1 MPHLS
6 SRSAVVLK
14 KGKLYHDQPSRCIF
28 HKPLIPSLTNVPS
41 AQVSSSAPKKTKD
54 ATDQAVDAWRFPVFL
69 LASTTF
75 ILLWLASPPLE
86 LAPLAWLAPVPLMLV
101 VFPKSLSARS
111 KVLRKTYFAAMLF
124 WLATFYF
131 LPYPHPVL
139 FIGWFALSAYL
150 ALYTPLFVVC
160 ARTMTHRIG
169 VSPLISISLAWTGL
183 EWIRVNFLTGFGMV
197 CLSHTQYAHPVLIQ
211 ISDLFGAYAVTFA
224 MTAFAAGVA
233 KACFAWRANETQSEG
248 DTVDKAVKLPARLIA
263 GVLWSTVVVGA
274 TVGYGMMA
282 LNSGAASRAHADST
296 VESPSTRIALIQSS
310 LDTILVPPKGEDPE
324 QKHRADFTHRMEISH
339 RARLA
344 DDGID
349 LVVWPE
355 SSFPT
360 PDFLSKDAAD
370 SRAADYAT
378 ALRAYYDKAINDV
391 GQFEPVPLIAGT
403 TTYDMANESVYN
415 VAMLIDDSGK
425 VSSRYFKNHRV
436 MIGEYT
442 PILEYFPEVLKLMPF
457 LRTLTAGDS
466 SCVMDSGGVAIVPNI
481 CFETTVP
488 HYLRNQ
494 LNGLAASGQEADVM
508 LNITNDGWFFGSTCL
523 DLHFAC
529 TVFRAVEM
537 RKPMLVCAN
546 TGFSA
551 HIAADGRVI
560 KKGPRRATEFLICDV
575 EKSAAPRVSAYRR
588 WGSWIPFAMG
598 WICVAVLI
606 VARWRPK

>member
-1 MPHLS
+1 M
-6 SRSAVVLK
+6 
-14 KGKLYHDQPSRCIF
+14 
-28 HKPLIPSLTNVPS
+28 PS
-41 AQVSSSAPKKTKD
+41 AQVSSSAPTKTKEVN
-54 ATDQAVDAWRFPVFL
+54 DQAVDVRRFPVFF
-69 LASTTF
+69 LALATF
-75 ILLWLASPPLE
+75 VLLWLASPPFG

-101 VFPKSLSARS
+101 VFPKSFPAHS
-111 KVLRKTYFAAMLF
+111 KVLRKTYCAAMLF

-150 ALYTPLFVVC
+150 ALYTPLFVAC

-169 VSPLISISLAWTGL
+169 VSPLISIPIVWTGL

-197 CLSHTQYAHPVLIQ
+197 CLSHSQYAHPVLIQ

-224 MTAFAAGVA
+224 MTAFAAGVTQ
-233 KACFAWRANETQSEG
+233 ACFAWRANETRSES
-248 DTVDKAVKLPARLIA
+248 DKAVKLPARLIA
-263 GVLWSTVVVGA
+263 SVLWSIVAVGA
-274 TVGYGMMA
+274 TVGYGVIV
-282 LNSGAASRAHADST
+282 LNSGGANQDHADGA
-296 VESPSTRIALIQSS
+296 VEQASTRIALIQTS

-324 QKHRADFTHRMEISH
+324 EKHRADFMHRMEISH

-344 DDGID
+344 DQEID
-349 LVVWPE
+349 LLVWPE

-360 PDFLSKDAAD
+360 PELLPEDAND
-370 SRAADYAT
+370 TRAASYAT
-378 ALRAYYDKAINDV
+378 AIRAYYDKAINDV
-391 GQFEPVPLIAGT
+391 GQFEPVPLIAGA
-403 TTYDMANESVYN
+403 TTYDTANEAVYN
-415 VAMLIDDSGK
+415 AAILIDESGK
-425 VSSRYFKNHRV
+425 VASRYFKNHRV

-466 SCVMDSGGVAIVPNI
+466 SCVMDSDGVSIVPNI

-494 LNGLAASGQEADVM
+494 LNGLAADDQEPDVM

-529 TVFRAVEM
+529 SVFRAVEM

-560 KKGPRRATEFLICDV
+560 KKGPRRATEFLICEV
-575 EKSAAPRVSAYRR
+575 EKVTAPTVSIYRR
-588 WGSWIPFAMG
+588 WGAWIPFAMG
-598 WICVAVLI
+598 WICVVVLI
-606 VARWRPK
+606 VARWRSK

>member
-1 MPHLS
+1 
-6 SRSAVVLK
+6 
-14 KGKLYHDQPSRCIF
+14 
-28 HKPLIPSLTNVPS
+28 VPS
-41 AQVSSSAPKKTKD
+41 AQVSSSATTKNKEV
-54 ATDQAVDAWRFPVFL
+54 ADQAVDVRPFPVFF
-69 LASTTF
+69 LALATF
-75 ILLWLASPPLE
+75 VLLWLAYPPFE
-86 LAPLAWLAPVPLMLV
+86 FAPLAWLALVPLMLV
-101 VFPKSLSARS
+101 VFPKSLPARL
-111 KVLRKTYFAAMLF
+111 KVLRKTYFAAVLF

-150 ALYTPLFVVC
+150 ALYTPLFVAC
-160 ARTMTHRIG
+160 ARTMTHRMG
-169 VSPLISISLAWTGL
+169 VSPLISIPLAWTGL

-197 CLSHTQYAHPVLIQ
+197 CLSHSQYAHPVLIQ

-233 KACFAWRANETQSEG
+233 QACFAWRATESRSES
-248 DTVDKAVKLPARLIA
+248 DEAVKLPARVLPS
-263 GVLWSTVVVGA
+263 VLWSIVAVGA
-274 TVGYGMMA
+274 TVGYGVMA
-282 LNSGAASRAHADST
+282 FNSGVARDHADGA
-296 VESPSTRIALIQSS
+296 VEQPSTRIALIQSS

-324 QKHRADFTHRMEISH
+324 EKHRADFMHRMEISH
-339 RARLA
+339 GARLA
-344 DDGID
+344 DQEID

-360 PDFLSKDAAD
+360 PELLPEDATD
-370 SRAADYAT
+370 TRAASYTT
-378 ALRAYYDKAINDV
+378 AIGAYYQKGINDV
-391 GQFEPVPLIAGT
+391 GRFDPVPLIAGT
-403 TTYDMANESVYN
+403 TTYDTANESVYN
-415 VAMLIDDSGK
+415 SAILIDESGK

-442 PILEYFPEVLKLMPF
+442 PILEYFPDVLKLMPF

-466 SCVMDSGGVAIVPNI
+466 SCVMSSGGVAIVPNI
-481 CFETTVP
+481 CFETSVP

-494 LNGLAASGQEADVM
+494 LNSLAANGQEPDVM

-529 TVFRAVEM
+529 NVFRAVEM

-575 EKSAAPRVSAYRR
+575 KKASAPSVSIYRR
-588 WGSWIPFAMG
+588 WGNWIPFAMG
-598 WICVAVLI
+598 WICVVVLI
-606 VARWRPK
+606 FARCVPQQSLT

>member
-1 MPHLS
+1 M
-6 SRSAVVLK
+6 
-14 KGKLYHDQPSRCIF
+14 
-28 HKPLIPSLTNVPS
+28 PS
-41 AQVSSSAPKKTKD
+41 AQVSSSAPTKTKEVN
-54 ATDQAVDAWRFPVFL
+54 DQAVDVRRFPVFF
-69 LASTTF
+69 LALATF
-75 ILLWLASPPLE
+75 VLLWLASPPFE

-101 VFPKSLSARS
+101 VFPKSFPAHS
-111 KVLRKTYFAAMLF
+111 KVLRKTYCAAMLF

-150 ALYTPLFVVC
+150 ALYTPLFVAC

-169 VSPLISISLAWTGL
+169 VSPLISIPIAWTGL

-197 CLSHTQYAHPVLIQ
+197 CLSHSQYAHPVLIQ

-224 MTAFAAGVA
+224 MTAFAAGVTQ
-233 KACFAWRANETQSEG
+233 ACFTWRAAETQAEAH
-248 DTVDKAVKLPARLIA
+248 KAAKLPPRVIT
-263 GVLWSTVVVGA
+263 GVLWSIVAVGA
-274 TVGYGMMA
+274 TVGYGVMA
-282 LNSGAASRAHADST
+282 LNSSVASREHADST
-296 VESPSTRIALIQSS
+296 VEQPSTRIALIQSS

-324 QKHRADFTHRMEISH
+324 EKHRADFTHRMEISH
-339 RARLA
+339 RARVA
-344 DDGID
+344 DQEID

-360 PDFLSKDAAD
+360 PELLFEDAAD
-370 SRAADYAT
+370 TRAASYST
-378 ALRAYYDKAINDV
+378 AIRAYYDKAINDV
-391 GQFEPVPLIAGT
+391 GRFEPVPLIAGA
-403 TTYDMANESVYN
+403 TTYDTANESVYN
-415 VAMLIDDSGK
+415 AALLIDESGK
-425 VSSRYFKNHRV
+425 VVSRYFKNHRV

>member
-1 MPHLS
+1 
-6 SRSAVVLK
+6 
-14 KGKLYHDQPSRCIF
+14 
-28 HKPLIPSLTNVPS
+28 
-41 AQVSSSAPKKTKD
+41 
-54 ATDQAVDAWRFPVFL
+54 
-69 LASTTF
+69 
-75 ILLWLASPPLE
+75 
-86 LAPLAWLAPVPLMLV
+86 
-101 VFPKSLSARS
+101 
-111 KVLRKTYFAAMLF
+111 MLF

-150 ALYTPLFVVC
+150 ALYTPLFVAC
-160 ARTMTHRIG
+160 ARTMTHRMG
-169 VSPLISISLAWTGL
+169 VSPLISIPLAWTGL

-197 CLSHTQYAHPVLIQ
+197 CLSHSQYAHPVLIQ

-233 KACFAWRANETQSEG
+233 QACFAWRATESRSES
-248 DTVDKAVKLPARLIA
+248 DEAVKLPARVLPS
-263 GVLWSTVVVGA
+263 VLWSIVAVGA
-274 TVGYGMMA
+274 TVGYGVMA
-282 LNSGAASRAHADST
+282 FNSGVARD
-296 VESPSTRIALIQSS
+296 
-310 LDTILVPPKGEDPE
+310 
-324 QKHRADFTHRMEISH
+324 DFMHRMEISH
-339 RARLA
+339 GARLA
-344 DDGID
+344 DQEID

-360 PDFLSKDAAD
+360 PELLPEDATD
-370 SRAADYAT
+370 TRAASYTT
-378 ALRAYYDKAINDV
+378 AIGAYYQKGINDV
-391 GQFEPVPLIAGT
+391 GRFDPVPLIAGT
-403 TTYDMANESVYN
+403 TTYDTANESVYN
-415 VAMLIDDSGK
+415 SAILIDESGK

-442 PILEYFPEVLKLMPF
+442 PILEYFPDVLKLMPF

-466 SCVMDSGGVAIVPNI
+466 SCVMSSGGVAIVPNI
-481 CFETTVP
+481 CFETSVP

-494 LNGLAASGQEADVM
+494 LNSLAANGQEPDVM

-529 TVFRAVEM
+529 NVFRAVEM

-575 EKSAAPRVSAYRR
+575 KKASAPSVSIYRR
-588 WGSWIPFAMG
+588 WGNWIP
-598 WICVAVLI
+598 LY
-606 VARWRPK
+606 